1 MVGGV
6 AGGLSSRLGIDAN
19 VIRALFVLLSIA
31 DGTGFALYVLAWLV
45 IPMVG
50 EDDSIARRALADR
63 RAIGLALAF
72 AAGLAAVLLTL
83 DALGFSVAAGLI
95 WPVSLGVAGLVVV
108 WRLADG
114 DERAFLREL
123 VEQTPLLAT
132 AEHRTRRGTV
142 TRVLVGTVL
151 VVAGLGGLVAARH
164 ATVATLESVVA
175 AGAVIAGFLVVFG
188 PWWLRLARDLASE
201 RRERVR
207 TEERA
212 DMAAAVHDSVL
223 QTLALIQRAATDPRA
238 VTRLARAQERELR
251 AWLFEGQ
258 RPGSFDRTTVSTVS
272 EAARAIER
280 EVEENHGIAVET
292 VAVGDCLLT
301 DDLRSLL
308 AAGREAAVN
317 AARWSG
323 AATVSLFVEV
333 EPTRVS
339 IFVRDR
345 GTGFDP
351 SAVADDHRGIADS
364 IQARV
369 LRHGGTAT
377 IRTAPGDGTDVELV
391 MPRREGPT

>member
-1 MVGGV
+1 MVW
-6 AGGLSSRLGIDAN
+6 R
-19 VIRALFVLLSIA
+19 IA
-31 DGTGFALYVLAWLV
+31 D
-45 IPMVG
+45 
-50 EDDSIARRALADR
+50 E
-63 RAIGLALAF
+63 
-72 AAGLAAVLLTL
+72 
-83 DALGFSVAAGLI
+83 
-95 WPVSLGVAGLVVV
+95 
-108 WRLADG
+108 
-114 DERAFLREL
+114 DERVFLREL
-123 VEQTPLLAT
+123 VEQTPLLGT
-132 AEHRTRRGTV
+132 TEHRTRSGTV
-142 TRVLVGTVL
+142 ARVVIGTLL

-164 ATVATLESVVA
+164 PTVATLESVVA

-223 QTLALIQRAATDPRA
+223 QTLALIQRAATDPRT
-238 VTRLARAQERELR
+238 VTRLARTQERELR
-251 AWLFEGQ
+251 AWLFEDQ
-258 RPGSFDRTTVSTVS
+258 PPGSFDRTNVATVA

-280 EVEENHGIAVET
+280 EVEENHGIAVDT

-317 AARWSG
+317 AAQWSG
-323 AATVSLFVEV
+323 AATASLFVEV

-351 SAVADDHRGIADS
+351 SAVADDHRGITDS

-377 IRTAPGDGTDVELV
+377 IRSAPGDGTDVELV
-391 MPRREGPT
+391 MPRHEGPP